1 MRCSISLALIA
12 FLARF
17 AYGFSVTP
25 PRLVEPLRV
34 GAAGAASKP
43 ARDSKEWS
51 ASAQTIILTRTRGG
65 ALDLSKNSPITVES
79 KCPVTGLAAIFGS
92 LYGTF
97 GVVYILI
104 KAVKRVLP
112 IAMEP
117 FQAGAVP
124 LTQFQLG

>member
-1 MRCSISLALIA
+1 MRSSYSLTLVA
-12 FLARF
+12 FLASF

-25 PRLVEPLRV
+25 LRLEPIRIRSSISNQQLSSQPLSSCSV
-34 GAAGAASKP
+34 LQS
-43 ARDSKEWS
+43 
-51 ASAQTIILTRTRGG
+51 RGG
-65 ALDLSKNSPITVES
+65 ALNLSKNSPITVES

-92 LYGTF
+92 LWGTF
-97 GVVYILI
+97 GVVYVLI
-104 KAVKRVLP
+104 KAIKRVLP